1 MQMIKVWSDTVRK
14 KRFLSKLQQQ
24 HLPIYYKHSVNFNA
38 CMSCLHCDAPVES
51 LPLNVE
57 QPNRGPA
64 HRKTHLLISINLDY
78 RQKKYEYW
86 ICSTHELH

>member
-14 KRFLSKLQQQ
+14 KMILSKLQQQ
-24 HLPIYYKHSVNFNA
+24 HLSIYYKHSVNFNA
-38 CMSCLHCDAPVES
+38 CISCPRCADAPAES

-64 HRKTHLLISINLDY
+64 HCKTHLLI
-78 RQKKYEYW
+78 
-86 ICSTHELH
+86 